1 MILKELN
8 ICLYFILISIL
19 FSVIK
24 NFTIERNIDK
34 ENPLVQDPKIET
46 AERSKRQKKKLS

>member
-1 MILKELN
+1 MDKKN
-8 ICLYFILISIL
+8 
-19 FSVIK
+19 SVQKTQVNPK